1 MKWVIYVP
9 REFGRTY
16 SNGWVLRIF
25 AEKALSIWPE
35 RQLRYLYHY
44 DISLAEKY
52 RKLCKMLIKANSFN
66 FDRIY
71 MHTIF
76 KNY

>member
-9 REFGRTY
+9 REFGKTY
-16 SNGWVLRIF
+16 LNGWILKIS
-25 AEKALSIWPE
+25 AEKGMPIYPE
-35 RQLRYLYHY
+35 RLLKYLYHY
-44 DISLAEKY
+44 EISLAEKY
-52 RKLCKMLIKANSFN
+52 SKLCKMLIKANSFN
-66 FDRIY
+66 FNRIY